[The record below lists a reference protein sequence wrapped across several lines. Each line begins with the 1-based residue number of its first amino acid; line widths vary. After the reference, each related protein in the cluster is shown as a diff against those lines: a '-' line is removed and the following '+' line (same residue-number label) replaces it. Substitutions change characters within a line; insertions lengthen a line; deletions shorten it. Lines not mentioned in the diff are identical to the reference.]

1 MSIFYTYS
9 SSIILIPFVGG
20 STNPEIDFGVRKL
33 TNKMNGGRWKK
44 VSYSLWGIV
53 KPQEIKKGAKREK
66 TFLGAKKKGLWE
78 FLYLF
83 HIKHIATMLKYMVI

>member
-1 MSIFYTYS
+1 MHFQFINNSNIFFT
-9 SSIILIPFVGG
+9 GG

-53 KPQEIKKGAKREK
+53 KPQEVKRSKKGK

-78 FLYLF
+78 FVYLF
-83 HIKHIATMLKYMVI
+83 HIKHIATIFKYIEI

>member
-1 MSIFYTYS
+1 M
-9 SSIILIPFVGG
+9 
-20 STNPEIDFGVRKL
+20 GVD
-33 TNKMNGGRWKK
+33 GKK

-53 KPQEIKKGAKREK
+53 KPQEVKRSKKGK

-83 HIKHIATMLKYMVI
+83 HIKYIATTNNFIEQ